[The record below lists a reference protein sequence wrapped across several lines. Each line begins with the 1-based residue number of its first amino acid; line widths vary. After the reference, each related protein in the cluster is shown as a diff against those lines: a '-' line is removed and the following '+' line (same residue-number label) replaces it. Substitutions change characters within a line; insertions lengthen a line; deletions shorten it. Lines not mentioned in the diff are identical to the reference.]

1 MNSFVYQTIDKFD
14 KENPVKPMFGFALED
29 YTEKYDI
36 HEDALTG
43 HKVFGAI
50 IDKDDSEN
58 DIKTIVHMACDLTD
72 TIIHVY
78 DINNASDDHIRFLNE
93 AYQDIN
99 VGFSELPDVYEDRIV
114 FASSSVFQKNQRG

>member
-1 MNSFVYQTIDKFD
+1 MNSFVYQSIVKFD
-14 KENPVKPMFGFALED
+14 KENPVKPMFGFAIED
-29 YTEKYDI
+29 YIEKYDI
-36 HEDALTG
+36 HEDTLTG
-43 HKVFGAI
+43 HKVFGAV
-50 IDKDDSEN
+50 IDNDDSEN
-58 DIKTIVHMACDLTD
+58 DIKTIAHMACDLTD

-114 FASSSVFQKNQRG
+114 FASSSVFQKNQRS